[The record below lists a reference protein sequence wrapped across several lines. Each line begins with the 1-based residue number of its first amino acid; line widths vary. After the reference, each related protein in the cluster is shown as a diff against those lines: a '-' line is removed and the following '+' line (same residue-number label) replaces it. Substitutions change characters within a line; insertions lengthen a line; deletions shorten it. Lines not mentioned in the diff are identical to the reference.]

1 MSIHRHLTV
10 LIGFF
15 AATLAGCSSQDPV
28 GIRLS
33 LDESGSGK
41 VAVAALS
48 LPDAT
53 KPIIDGSEK
62 VKWDLHAR
70 LDVVTGDF
78 TTADGLVIEDLRM
91 STTKFGDDGG
101 TMRLLLPCGDQ
112 ARWFKSLHVAT
123 ADRAR
128 LHEAMGFAIQE
139 VELHE
144 NITITVEIKGARVAG
159 SLVNPVPRVTVSSKK
174 SICTMVLPIEILETR
189 SEPMSFV
196 VNWEWPRPVAAR
208 SE

>member
-1 MSIHRHLTV
+1 MSIHRHLPV
-10 LIGFF
+10 LIGFL
-15 AATLAGCSSQDPV
+15 AAALAGCSSQDPV

-33 LDESGSGK
+33 LDESGSGT
-41 VAVAALS
+41 VSVAALS
-48 LPDAT
+48 LPDAA
-53 KPIIDGSEK
+53 KNIIDRSER

-70 LDVVTGDF
+70 LDVVTGKF
-78 TTADGLVIEDLRM
+78 TTGEGLVIEDLRIN
-91 STTKFGDDGG
+91 TAKFGDDGG

-112 ARWFKSLHVAT
+112 ARWFKSLHVTT
-123 ADRAR
+123 ADRGR
-128 LHEAMGFAIQE
+128 LHEAMGSAIQE

-174 SICTMVLPIEILETR
+174 SICTMVLPIEILESQR
-189 SEPMSFV
+189 EPMSFV